1 MRTLLLLLFI
11 NSFMAMPAVA
21 TNNEL
26 IQNTSKQILKLNQNK
41 EKIIGV
47 EFILVNPFDQQIESN
62 WGHSLLRFVDDDN
75 SWTND
80 IVISFSA
87 LTNSDDSSTE
97 QKIKGLI
104 GGYEIIP
111 HTDSLGGFWREYTR
125 KNGRSLKRYPLLLN
139 RESLDQIIEILHK
152 WIQDPTYFGKYFYTS
167 RNCTTLLG
175 ALLNKAG
182 VITISDIPAK
192 PTEFPRWLKFN
203 LIAPYHGIEMLNGKS
218 ILKKLYDLLNIT
230 PKDFSLGRWPKNAL
244 EILNASFSTQEK
256 RIIRNEH
263 QFIPRD
269 IKKVLDTQLLGI
281 HKTPLFNAKS
291 LKPEQYRFSFSNKYP
306 KELREQYT
314 KISKTIY
321 SVLVLD

>member
-1 MRTLLLLLFI
+1 
-11 NSFMAMPAVA
+11 MAMPAVA

-218 ILKKLYDLLNIT
+218 I
-230 PKDFSLGRWPKNAL
+230 
-244 EILNASFSTQEK
+244 
-256 RIIRNEH
+256 
-263 QFIPRD
+263 
-269 IKKVLDTQLLGI
+269 
-281 HKTPLFNAKS
+281 
-291 LKPEQYRFSFSNKYP
+291 
-306 KELREQYT
+306 
-314 KISKTIY
+314 
-321 SVLVLD
+321 